1 MSEALSWNRDGAD
14 WPWRDHS
21 RFIKQ
26 GHLQWHVQRWP
37 APAPLERESTNP
49 AQPSTPPLRLWLLHG
64 TGAST
69 HTWRDVAPILAQHHE
84 VLSVDLPGH
93 AFTRGAVDED
103 LTLPGMARA
112 LITLQATLSA
122 ADGSRDARH
131 IGSPLAS
138 GSNTELQPTG
148 TKAAPI
154 NCWIGHSAGAAV
166 ALQIMQMN
174 RLIAPQAISL
184 NGALLPWGGRAAS
197 LFMPLARALATH
209 AWSTRF
215 FLWNARRPGTV
226 KALLR
231 DTGSVIDARGH
242 ELYARLA
249 HNEEHLRAV
258 LRMMANWEL
267 EPFARELPQLRGQVT
282 LISSAYDGTVPPSV
296 SGRAAA
302 LIPGARLMALP
313 RWGHLGHEEAPAEW
327 ASLILQSLGL
337 PP

>member
-1 MSEALSWNRDGAD
+1 MSEALSWNRDGVD
-14 WPWRDHS
+14 WPWREHS

-26 GHLQWHVQRWP
+26 AHLQWHVQRWP
-37 APAPLERESTNP
+37 APAPRAAEAASQDKPPTP
-49 AQPSTPPLRLWLLHG
+49 ALRLWLLHG

-112 LITLQATLSA
+112 LIALQATVSG
-122 ADGSRDARH
+122 ADGNRD
-131 IGSPLAS
+131 
-138 GSNTELQPTG
+138 
-148 TKAAPI
+148 API

-174 RLIAPQAISL
+174 RLAAPRVVSL

-197 LFMPLARALATH
+197 LFMPVARALATH
-209 AWSTRF
+209 TWSTRF

-226 KALLR
+226 EALLR

-258 LRMMANWEL
+258 LRMMAHWEL

-282 LISSAYDGTVPPSV
+282 LISSAHDSTVPPSV
-296 SGRAAA
+296 STRAAA

-327 ASLILQSLGL
+327 ASLMLQALQS
-337 PP
+337 